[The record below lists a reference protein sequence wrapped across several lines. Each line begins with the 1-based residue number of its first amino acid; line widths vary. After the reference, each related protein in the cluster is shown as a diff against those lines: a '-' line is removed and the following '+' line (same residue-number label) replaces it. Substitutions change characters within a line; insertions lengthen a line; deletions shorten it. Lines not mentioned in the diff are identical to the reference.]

1 MTPIEVGITG
11 GIGSGKTIVSQILH
25 TMQYPV
31 YDTDTRAKTIMG
43 KPAVRK
49 ALVEAWGTSIIQN
62 NGEID
67 RAKLA
72 SIVFSNPAELTR
84 LNNIVH
90 PAVINDYQQWVQQQQ
105 SAIVFVESAIL
116 HQSGMDRT
124 LHHIWIVEADNETRI
139 KRVMQRNNISRQ
151 EVEAR
156 IATQQQQPAD
166 HRTHTI
172 INDNTHAVLPQIIH
186 LLSKLLT

>member
-11 GIGSGKTIVSQILH
+11 GIGSGKTIVSQVLH

-116 HQSGMDRT
+116 HQSGMDST
-124 LHHIWIVEADNETRI
+124 LHHIWIVEADTETRI